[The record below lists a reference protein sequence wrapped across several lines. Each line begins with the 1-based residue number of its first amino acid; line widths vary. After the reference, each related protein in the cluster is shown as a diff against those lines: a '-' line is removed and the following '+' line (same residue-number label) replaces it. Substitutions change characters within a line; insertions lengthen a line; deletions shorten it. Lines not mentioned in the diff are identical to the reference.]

1 MDISNRSTEST
12 LNSNPIMVMAVT
24 TADTEVIP
32 MEATEN
38 LITEEAMEA
47 KNTTEAV
54 MVVPK
59 GDMEEDTDTE
69 VNPNTEELQD
79 MAEATRTEEL
89 QDMAEVIP
97 TEVTKL
103 LVVTG
108 RKMTSSTKMDT
119 SLQMKIKNEIKP

>member
-12 LNSNPIMVMAVT
+12 LNSNPIMVMVVT
-24 TADTEVIP
+24 TADTVVIP
-32 MEATEN
+32 TEDTEN

-47 KNTTEAV
+47 KNTTEEV

-59 GDMEEDTDTE
+59 EDTEAATDME
-69 VNPNTEELQD
+69 VNPNTEELLD
-79 MAEATRTEEL
+79 TAEAIRTEEPR
-89 QDMAEVIP
+89 DM
-97 TEVTKL
+97 EVTKL
-103 LVVTG
+103 LALTG

>member
-1 MDISNRSTEST
+1 MEST
-12 LNSNPIMVMAVT
+12 LNSNPIMVMVFT

-32 MEATEN
+32 TEDMEN

-47 KNTTEAV
+47 ENTTEEV
-54 MVVPK
+54 MV
-59 GDMEEDTDTE
+59 DTDTE

-79 MAEATRTEEL
+79 MAEAIRTEEL
-89 QDMAEVIP
+89 RD
-97 TEVTKL
+97 TEDTKL
-103 LVVTG
+103 LSLTG

>member
-1 MDISNRSTEST
+1 MEST
-12 LNSNPIMVMAVT
+12 LNSNPIMVMVFT

-32 MEATEN
+32 TEDMEN
-38 LITEEAMEA
+38 PITEEAMEA
-47 KNTTEAV
+47 ENTTEEV
-54 MVVPK
+54 MV
-59 GDMEEDTDTE
+59 DTE

-79 MAEATRTEEL
+79 MAEAIRTEEL
-89 QDMAEVIP
+89 RD

-103 LVVTG
+103 LSLTG

>member
-1 MDISNRSTEST
+1 
-12 LNSNPIMVMAVT
+12 MVMVFT

-32 MEATEN
+32 TEDTEN

-47 KNTTEAV
+47 INTTVEV
-54 MVVPK
+54 MVVSK
-59 GDMEEDTDTE
+59 VDTEEATDME

-79 MAEATRTEEL
+79 MAEAIRTEEL
-89 QDMAEVIP
+89 RD

-103 LVVTG
+103 LSLTG